1 MFVRLDGTEVFTYLP
16 EASNCSNA
24 GPIRVDYV
32 NEEQWQSLR
41 TRCTNLSLGRLA
53 ELRPS
58 YDPNDWQANQNND
71 EWKDLTIK
79 VYGSDAND
87 LISDGVTGDS
97 FNPQGWVITTGEGDD
112 SVGLTEYRGYYDRK
126 DSVDL
131 GAGDDIGVLWDWS
144 EFDDW
149 DGGAGNDWLSFR
161 NANFYKYTTEA
172 GVDCFTPG
180 PGNEPNNL
188 YSVCGNSYKS
198 VQLGLT
204 YTINTGK
211 TKNFENIVGTY
222 KDDTLTGDS
231 AANIILGGQGS
242 DVIRGLDGDDVLV
255 GGFGKTRDN
264 GNNNYRYDNTLKL
277 SRTLFEDNAQV
288 GQVEQLF
295 GGAGNDVLYGSMGDD
310 TLDGGTG
317 SDRLHGGPG
326 ADTIILRAGDG
337 ASTVE
342 AADVL
347 LDFQDGSDVFGID
360 GLNFS
365 NLTIEQ
371 GAGDFA
377 DSVIVRN
384 GTEFLL
390 VIQNVSD
397 NNDYYCCGN
406 QQETRTKVDVSSVTV
421 ADFPKF

>member
-1 MFVRLDGTEVFTYLP
+1 M
-16 EASNCSNA
+16 
-24 GPIRVDYV
+24 
-32 NEEQWQSLR
+32 
-41 TRCTNLSLGRLA
+41 
-53 ELRPS
+53 
-58 YDPNDWQANQNND
+58 
-71 EWKDLTIK
+71 
-79 VYGSDAND
+79 
-87 LISDGVTGDS
+87 
-97 FNPQGWVITTGEGDD
+97 
-112 SVGLTEYRGYYDRK
+112 
-126 DSVDL
+126 
-131 GAGDDIGVLWDWS
+131 
-144 EFDDW
+144 
-149 DGGAGNDWLSFR
+149 SFR

-188 YSVCGNSYKS
+188 YSVCGNNYKS

-326 ADTIILRAGDG
+326 CDTIILRAGDG

-365 NLTIEQ
+365 SLTIEQ

-421 ADFPKF
+421 ADFPSSDPSDQNLVGTTGNDLLIGGFGNDHATTGTGCR

>member
-1 MFVRLDGTEVFTYLP
+1 V
-16 EASNCSNA
+16 
-24 GPIRVDYV
+24 
-32 NEEQWQSLR
+32 
-41 TRCTNLSLGRLA
+41 
-53 ELRPS
+53 
-58 YDPNDWQANQNND
+58 
-71 EWKDLTIK
+71 
-79 VYGSDAND
+79 
-87 LISDGVTGDS
+87 
-97 FNPQGWVITTGEGDD
+97 GDD
-112 SVGLTEYRGYYDRK
+112 SVGLTDYRGYYDRK

-144 EFDDW
+144 VFDDW
-149 DGGAGNDWLSFR
+149 DGGVGNDWLSFR
-161 NANFYKYTTEA
+161 NANFTKYTTEA
-172 GVDCFTPG
+172 GEDCFMPG

-188 YSVCGNSYKS
+188 YSVCGNNRKT

-204 YTINTGK
+204 YTLNSGN
-211 TKNFENIVGTY
+211 TKNFENIIGTY
-222 KDDTLTGDS
+222 QDDVLTGDS

-277 SRTLFEDNAQV
+277 NDTLYDSYATV

-326 ADTIILRAGDG
+326 FDAIILRAGDG

-347 LDFQDGSDVFGID
+347 LDFQDGSDEIALE
-360 GLNFS
+360 GLKFS
-365 NLTIEQ
+365 DLTVEQ
-371 GAGDFA
+371 GTGDYA

-384 GTEFLL
+384 GTEYLL

-406 QQETRTKVDVSSVTV
+406 QQETRTKVDVGDVTEE
-421 ADFPKF
+421 DFTTLD